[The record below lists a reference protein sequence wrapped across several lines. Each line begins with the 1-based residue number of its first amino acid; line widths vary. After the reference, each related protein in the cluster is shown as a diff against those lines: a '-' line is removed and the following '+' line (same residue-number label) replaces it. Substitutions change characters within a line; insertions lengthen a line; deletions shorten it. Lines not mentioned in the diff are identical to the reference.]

1 MVFDNKYYYVYSLL
15 MEYFSVVGGKKLIGE
30 IEVFGSKN
38 SALPILAACLL
49 SKGRSV
55 IKNLPQINDIFVLI
69 DILKSLG
76 VEVNKQGERIFSF
89 DCKNIDE
96 NKIDNHL
103 VRKLRGS
110 ILFLGPLL
118 ARFGKIELSY
128 PGGCSIGARSLNSH
142 FEGFKSLGAKV
153 EEQNDKFIVDLKNY
167 KGGEVVLPEFS
178 VTATENIL
186 IFASYFKHKTVIK
199 MAAAEPSVIELAV
212 YLRKLGANIK
222 GEGTHTI
229 IINGGINDKEV
240 EHVIWTDSIEA
251 GSFIA
256 LGSVKADLKILNVPI
271 NFLDMVFLRFKEI
284 GVELNFEN
292 IRTLNG
298 EDKIA
303 DVIVKSAGRLKATK
317 IQTLPYPGFPTDLQP
332 IFCSL
337 ATQCEGMTVIQ
348 DYLYEG
354 RFRYVDELKKMGA
367 NANIIDTH
375 RVFVV
380 GPTPLYGR
388 ELSALDLRSG
398 MALICA
404 ALMAEGKSMINDIY
418 SIDRGY
424 EKIEERLKK
433 IGADIK
439 RFVKKSEPKDKL
451 FFLKQNS

>member
-1 MVFDNKYYYVYSLL
+1 

-49 SKGRSV
+49 TKDRCL
-55 IKNLPQINDIFVLI
+55 IKNIPQINDIFVFI

-76 VEVNKQGERIFSF
+76 AEVNQSQEDKVAAIDS
-89 DCKNIDE
+89 KNVDG
-96 NKIDNHL
+96 NKIDYNL
-103 VRKLRGS
+103 VKKIRGS
-110 ILFLGPLL
+110 ILILGPLL

-142 FEGFKSLGAKV
+142 FEGFKSLGARI
-153 EEQNDKFIVDLKNY
+153 EEKNDRFIIEFKNY

-186 IFASYFKHKTVIK
+186 IFASYFKYKTIIK

-212 YLRKLGANIK
+212 FLKKLGANIK

-229 IINGGINDKEV
+229 IIKGGINNKEV
-240 EHVIWTDSIEA
+240 EHAIWPDPIEA
-251 GSFIA
+251 GSFIS
-256 LGSVKADLKILNVPI
+256 LGAIKADLKILNAPI
-271 NFLDMVFLRFKEI
+271 NFLDMIFLRFREI
-284 GVELNFEN
+284 GVELSFDN
-292 IRTLNG
+292 IRKLNG

-303 DVIVKSAGRLKATK
+303 DIIVKSSGHLKATK

-332 IFCSL
+332 IFCAL
-337 ATQCEGMTVIQ
+337 ATQCEGTTVIQ
-348 DYLYEG
+348 EYLYEG
-354 RFRYVDELKKMGA
+354 RFHYIEELKKMGA

-398 MALICA
+398 MALIGA
-404 ALMAEGKSMINDIY
+404 ALIAEGQSIINDIY

-424 EKIEERLKK
+424 ERIEERLKK
-433 IGADIK
+433 IGVEIK
-439 RFVKKSEPKDKL
+439 RFVKKTEL
-451 FFLKQNS
+451 